1 MKLISS
7 YRDNEELR
15 SSFMKLAADIFGL
28 DFYYWH
34 KKGYWGERYAPY
46 SFEDGG
52 KVVANVSVNELDFII
67 EGKSMKALQIG
78 TVMTHPDYRNKG
90 LSASLMNHVLD
101 VYSGKYEYMY
111 LFANDSVLDFYTR
124 FGFERMEESQ
134 YSVSFSSGGRG
145 GKKLR
150 KLDIRDSID
159 LQLIEKIVY
168 GREPISKSFGTANS
182 GGITM
187 YHVLN
192 VFADHLYYSEQE
204 DSVVI
209 FIIEDEKVQLFDLI
223 SIAPVNLHNILEGII
238 NKKTTEVVFHYT
250 PDYEGL
256 EYMRKPFHRDG
267 ALFVKTQGD
276 FKFPSFVRHPVTTE
290 A

>member
-1 MKLISS
+1 MKLISN

-15 SSFMKLAADIFGL
+15 SSFMQLATDIFGL
-28 DFYYWH
+28 DFISWH
-34 KKGYWGERYAPY
+34 KRGYWGERYVPY

-67 EGKSMKALQIG
+67 EGKSLKALQIG

-101 VYSGKYEYMY
+101 VYSGKYEFMY
-111 LFANDSVLDFYTR
+111 LFANDSVLDFYPR
-124 FGFERMEESQ
+124 FGFERIEESQ
-134 YSVSFSSGGRG
+134 YSVSFSSGERG
-145 GKKLR
+145 GELR
-150 KLDIRDSID
+150 KLDIRDSND
-159 LQLIEKIVY
+159 LQLIEKMVY
-168 GREPISKSFGTANS
+168 GREPVSKSFGTANS

-192 VFADHLYYSEQE
+192 VFTDHLYYSEQE
-204 DSVVI
+204 DSVII
-209 FIIEDEKVQLFDLI
+209 FTKEDGKVQLFDII
-223 SIAPVNLHNILEGII
+223 SMAPVNINNILKGII
-238 NKKTTEVVFHYT
+238 DKKTTEVVFHYT

-256 EYMRKPFHRDG
+256 EYTIRPFHRDG
-267 ALFVKTQGD
+267 ALFVKTQGQL
-276 FKFPSFVRHPVTTE
+276 KLPSFVRHPVTTE

>member
-1 MKLISS
+1 MKLMSN
-7 YRDNEELR
+7 YRDNEKLR
-15 SSFMKLAADIFGL
+15 SSFMQLAADIFCL
-28 DFYYWH
+28 DFISWH

-111 LFANDSVLDFYTR
+111 LFANDSVLDFYPR

-134 YSVSFSSGGRG
+134 YAVSFSSGDRGR
-145 GKKLR
+145 KLR
-150 KLDIRDSID
+150 KLDIRDSND

-168 GREPISKSFGTANS
+168 GRVPVSKSFGTANS

-192 VFADHLYYSEQE
+192 VFTDHLYYSEQE

-209 FIIEDEKVQLFDLI
+209 FIKEDGKVQLFDLI
-223 SIAPVNLHNILEGII
+223 SMAPVNLNNILEGII

-256 EYMRKPFHRDG
+256 EYIRRPFHRDG
-267 ALFVKTQGD
+267 ALFVKTHGELQ
-276 FKFPSFVRHPVTTE
+276 FPSLVIHPITSE

>member
-1 MKLISS
+1 MKLISN

-15 SSFMKLAADIFGL
+15 SSFMQLAADIFCL
-28 DFYYWH
+28 DFTSWH
-34 KKGYWGERYAPY
+34 KKGYWGERYIPY

-52 KVVANVSVNELDFII
+52 KVVANISVNELDFII

-78 TVMTHPDYRNKG
+78 TVMTHPDYRNEG

-111 LFANDSVLDFYTR
+111 LFANDSVLDFYPR

-134 YSVSFSSGGRG
+134 YSISFSSGNRG
-145 GKKLR
+145 GKLR
-150 KLDIRDSID
+150 KLDIRDSND

-168 GREPISKSFGTANS
+168 GREPVSKSFGTANS

-192 VFADHLYYSEQE
+192 VFTDHLYYSEQE
-204 DSVVI
+204 ESVII
-209 FIIEDEKVQLFDLI
+209 FIKEDGKVHLFDLI
-223 SIAPVNLHNILEGII
+223 SMAPANLNNILEGII

-256 EYMRKPFHRDG
+256 EYELSPFQRDG
-267 ALFVKTQGD
+267 ALFVKKGAALA
-276 FKFPSFVRHPVTTE
+276 FPSSVKHPVTSE